1 MHKKQQIHRDPVVLK
16 GRSIL
21 RKARDIASETKT
33 WADLSN
39 AIFDPFDGEI
49 VHVFSTQR
57 EREAFRKT
65 EEYRQ
70 IRALIREKMDQMGLV
85 SGATPTKSGKF
96 VVRLPRSLHAA
107 LEKEAEMEA
116 TSLNQLVVTKL
127 AVQLDNLA
135 GGRLASLIQA
145 FGEVREGCSV
155 DRVIADP
162 QLNRKFLRHCRKLGL
177 SGTDYDLNWALM
189 SERKR
194 GNLSHLPKTKR
205 HTVRELDEFEYAS
218 ELAVRFLQNEKSVS
232 LDRIICDPEL
242 AEEFDGYAAKLS
254 PGFSALQY
262 RWAAFGLR
270 KAGRLGSKQKNPA
283 KHPDWEHIGKVSSL
297 RLKKI
302 PEIGG
307 LYLFLSDQ
315 QPIFIGHT
323 DNLYHRLE
331 KHMEVS
337 SSHGLPSWLWDTKK
351 YPLNLEVASLP
362 SVTRS
367 MRQAMELSLVKER
380 RPLLNFQRKVA

>member
-1 MHKKQQIHRDPVVLK
+1 MDKKSVILK
-16 GRSIL
+16 RAREL
-21 RKARDIASETKT
+21 AKKAKT
-33 WADLSN
+33 WADFSN
-39 AIFDPFDGEI
+39 ALFDPFDGEL
-49 VHVFSTQR
+49 VRALPTQEDR
-57 EREAFRKT
+57 ETFRRTREYK
-65 EEYRQ
+65 E
-70 IRALIREKMDQMGLV
+70 IRALLQRKMNETGLV
-85 SGATPTKSGKF
+85 KGATPTKSGKF

-107 LEKEAEMEA
+107 LEKEAEIEA

-145 FGEVREGCSV
+145 FGEVREGYSA

-162 QLNRKFLRHCRKLGL
+162 QLNRKFLRRCRELGL
-177 SGTDYDLNWALM
+177 SGTDYDLNWSLM
-189 SERKR
+189 NERKK

-205 HTVRELDEFEYAS
+205 YTVRELDKFEYAS

-242 AEEFDGYAAKLS
+242 AEEFDEYAAKLS

-270 KAGRLGSKQKNPA
+270 KAGRLQNV
-283 KHPDWEHIGKVSSL
+283 PDKRPEWEHIGRVSSL

-307 LYLFLSDQ
+307 LYLFTSDQ
-315 QPIFIGHT
+315 QRIFIGQT
-323 DNLYHRLE
+323 DNLHHRVE

-337 SSHGLPSWLWDTKK
+337 SSKGLPIWLWNTKRH
-351 YPLNLEVASLP
+351 PLEIEVASMP
-362 SVTRS
+362 NITRS
-367 MRQAMELSLVKER
+367 LRQAMELLLVKEWK
-380 RPLLNFQRKVA
+380 PLLNFQRKVA